1 MTATPRPGTPAA
13 AAAAQHRAP
22 GRRPPAP
29 LAPALHRPPSA
40 PAEKDRTDAHVR
52 MAVTLEEAPWLG
64 WILVKALLRFA
75 FMVANNLVALLS
87 YLCYVIVL
95 QPLRLLDSKRFWY
108 IEGFMYK
115 WLLGMVAS
123 WGWYA
128 GYTVMEWGDDIK
140 AVSKDEAVMLVNHQA
155 TGDVCTLMMCLQ
167 DKGLVVAQM
176 MWLMDHIFKYTN
188 FGIVS
193 LIHGDFFIRQGK
205 SHRDQQLLLL
215 KKHLENNYRS
225 RDRKWIVLFPEGGFL
240 RKRRETSQAFAKKN
254 NLPFLTHVTLP
265 RIGATNII
273 LSALVA
279 RQENGSPSEGDAKEL
294 ESKSK
299 GLQWIIDTTIAYPK
313 AEPIDIQTWILG
325 YRKPTV
331 THVHYRI
338 FPIKDVPLETDGLSD
353 WLYQRF
359 IEKEELLSHFYETG
373 AFPPPKGQKEAVSRE
388 MTLSNMWIFLIQ
400 SFAFLSGYMWY
411 KIIQYF
417 YHCLF

>member
-1 MTATPRPGTPAA
+1 MTATPGPGTPAA
-13 AAAAQHRAP
+13 AAGPRP
-22 GRRPPAP
+22 CRRSP
-29 LAPALHRPPSA
+29 LAPT
-40 PAEKDRTDAHVR
+40 EKDRTDANVR
-52 MAVTLEEAPWLG
+52 MAVTVEEAPWLG
-64 WILVKALLRFA
+64 WIVAKALMRFA
-75 FMVANNLVALLS
+75 FMVANNLVAIPS
-87 YLCYVIVL
+87 YICYIIIL
-95 QPLRLLDSKRFWY
+95 QPLRVLDSKRFWY
-108 IEGFMYK
+108 IEGLMYK

-128 GYTVMEWGDDIK
+128 GYTVMEWGEDIK
-140 AVSKDEAVMLVNHQA
+140 AIAKDEAVMLVNHQA

-167 DKGLVVAQM
+167 DKGPVVAQM

-193 LIHGDFFIRQGK
+193 LIHGDFFIRQGRAY
-205 SHRDQQLLLL
+205 RDQQLLVL
-215 KKHLENNYRS
+215 KKHLEQNYRS

-265 RIGATNII
+265 RFGATNII
-273 LSALVA
+273 LKALVA
-279 RQENGSPSEGDAKEL
+279 RQENGSPAGGDARGL
-294 ESKSK
+294 ECKSR

-338 FPIKDVPLETDGLSD
+338 FPIGDVPLETEDLTS

-359 IEKEELLSHFYETG
+359 IEKEDLLSHFYKTG
-373 AFPPPKGQKEAVSRE
+373 AFPPLQGQKEAVSRE

-400 SFAFLSGYMWY
+400 SFAFLSGYLWY
-411 KIIQYF
+411 HVIQYF

>member
-1 MTATPRPGTPAA
+1 
-13 AAAAQHRAP
+13 
-22 GRRPPAP
+22 
-29 LAPALHRPPSA
+29 
-40 PAEKDRTDAHVR
+40 
-52 MAVTLEEAPWLG
+52 MAVTVEEAPWLG
-64 WILVKALLRFA
+64 WIVAKALMRFA
-75 FMVANNLVALLS
+75 FMVANNLVAIPS
-87 YLCYVIVL
+87 YICYVIIL
-95 QPLRLLDSKRFWY
+95 QPLRVLDSKRFWY
-108 IEGFMYK
+108 IEGLMYK

-128 GYTVMEWGDDIK
+128 GYTVMEWGEDIK
-140 AVSKDEAVMLVNHQA
+140 AISNDEAVMLVNHQA

-167 DKGLVVAQM
+167 DKGPVVAQM

-193 LIHGDFFIRQGK
+193 LIHGDFFIRQGR
-205 SHRDQQLLLL
+205 SYRDQQLLVL
-215 KKHLENNYRS
+215 KKHLEHNYRS

-265 RIGATNII
+265 RFGATNII
-273 LSALVA
+273 LNALVA
-279 RQENGSPSEGDAKEL
+279 RQENGSPAGGDARGL
-294 ESKSK
+294 ECKSR

-338 FPIKDVPLETDGLSD
+338 FPIKDVPLETDDLAS

-359 IEKEELLSHFYETG
+359 IEKEDLLSHFYKTG
-373 AFPPPKGQKEAVSRE
+373 AFPPLQGQKEAVSRE

-400 SFAFLSGYMWY
+400 SFAFLSGYLWY
-411 KIIQYF
+411 HIIQYF

>member
-13 AAAAQHRAP
+13 AAAAPPRAP
-22 GRRPPAP
+22 GRRPPVP
-29 LAPALHRPPSA
+29 LAPALCRRSPSA
-40 PAEKDRTDAHVR
+40 PAEKDWPDRSVR

-64 WILVKALLRFA
+64 WILVKALMRFA
-75 FMVANNLVALLS
+75 FMVANNLVAIPS
-87 YLCYVIVL
+87 YICYVIIL
-95 QPLRLLDSKRFWY
+95 QPLRVLDSKQFWY
-108 IEGFMYK
+108 IEGLMYK

-128 GYTVMEWGDDIK
+128 GYTVMEWGEDIK
-140 AVSKDEAVMLVNHQA
+140 AISKDEAMMLVNHQA

-193 LIHGDFFIRQGK
+193 LIHGDFFIRQGR
-205 SHRDQQLLLL
+205 SYRDQQLLLL
-215 KKHLENNYRS
+215 KKHLESNYRS

-240 RKRRETSQAFAKKN
+240 RKRRETSQAFARKN

-265 RIGATNII
+265 RFGATKII

-279 RQENGSPSEGDAKEL
+279 RQENGSPAGGDAKEL

-338 FPIKDVPLETDGLSD
+338 FPIKDVPLETDDDLAD

-359 IEKEELLSHFYETG
+359 IEKEDLLSHFYET
-373 AFPPPKGQKEAVSRE
+373 AP
-388 MTLSNMWIFLIQ
+388 
-400 SFAFLSGYMWY
+400 
-411 KIIQYF
+411 
-417 YHCLF
+417 C

>member
-1 MTATPRPGTPAA
+1 MTATPRRGTPA
-13 AAAAQHRAP
+13 
-22 GRRPPAP
+22 
-29 LAPALHRPPSA
+29 PALRSRPPSA
-40 PAEKDRTDAHVR
+40 PAEKDRTESNVR
-52 MAVTLEEAPWLG
+52 MAMTLEEAPWLG
-64 WILVKALLRFA
+64 WLLVKALMRFA
-75 FMVANNLVALLS
+75 FMVANNLVAIPS
-87 YLCYVIVL
+87 YICYVIIL
-95 QPLRLLDSKRFWY
+95 QPLRVLDSKRFWY
-108 IEGFMYK
+108 IEGIMYK

-128 GYTVMEWGDDIK
+128 GYTVITKMSPLNSYMLLGWG
-140 AVSKDEAVMLVNHQA
+140 M
-155 TGDVCTLMMCLQ
+155 
-167 DKGLVVAQM
+167 VVAQM

-193 LIHGDFFIRQGK
+193 LVHGDFFIRQGR
-205 SHRDQQLLLL
+205 SYRDQQLLLL

-254 NLPFLTHVTLP
+254 NLPFLTNVTLP
-265 RIGATNII
+265 RSGATKII
-273 LSALVA
+273 LNALVA
-279 RQENGSPSEGDAKEL
+279 QQKNGSPAGGDAKEL
-294 ESKSK
+294 DSKSK

-338 FPIKDVPLETDGLSD
+338 FPIKDVPLETDDLTT

-359 IEKEELLSHFYETG
+359 VEKEDLLSYFYETG
-373 AFPPPKGQKEAVSRE
+373 AFPPSKGHKEAVSRE

-411 KIIQYF
+411 NIIQYF

>member
-13 AAAAQHRAP
+13 AAQYRAP
-22 GRRPPAP
+22 VRRPPAP
-29 LAPALHRPPSA
+29 LAPA
-40 PAEKDRTDAHVR
+40 PAEKARMDSNVR

-64 WILVKALLRFA
+64 WMLVKALMRFA
-75 FMVANNLVALLS
+75 FMVANNLVAVPS
-87 YLCYVIVL
+87 YICYVIIL
-95 QPLRLLDSKRFWY
+95 QPLRVLDSKRFWY
-108 IEGFMYK
+108 IEGIIYK

-128 GYTVMEWGDDIK
+128 GYTGGKLNIAKGILLSRPVMEWGEDIE
-140 AVSKDEAVMLVNHQA
+140 AISKDEAVMLVNHQA

-167 DKGLVVAQM
+167 NKGLVVAQM

-193 LIHGDFFIRQGK
+193 LIHGDFFIRQGR

-265 RIGATNII
+265 RIGATKII

-279 RQENGSPSEGDAKEL
+279 RQENGIPAGGDAKEL
-294 ESKSK
+294 DSKSK
-299 GLQWIIDTTIAYPK
+299 GLQWVIDTTIAYPK

-331 THVHYRI
+331 THVHYR
-338 FPIKDVPLETDGLSD
+338 
-353 WLYQRF
+353 
-359 IEKEELLSHFYETG
+359 
-373 AFPPPKGQKEAVSRE
+373 
-388 MTLSNMWIFLIQ
+388 
-400 SFAFLSGYMWY
+400 SFSSSQGP
-411 KIIQYF
+411 
-417 YHCLF
+417 

>member
-1 MTATPRPGTPAA
+1 MTATPGPGTPAA
-13 AAAAQHRAP
+13 TAAAAAGPQP
-22 GRRPPAP
+22 CRRSPPAP
-29 LAPALHRPPSA
+29 V
-40 PAEKDRTDAHVR
+40 EKDGSDANVS
-52 MAVTLEEAPWLG
+52 MAVTVEEAPWMG
-64 WILVKALLRFA
+64 WVVAKALMRFA
-75 FMVANNLVALLS
+75 FMVANNLVAIPS
-87 YLCYVIVL
+87 YICYVIIL
-95 QPLRLLDSKRFWY
+95 QPLRVLDSKRFWY
-108 IEGFMYK
+108 IEGLMYK

-128 GYTVMEWGDDIK
+128 GYTVMEWGEDIK
-140 AVSKDEAVMLVNHQA
+140 AISNDEAVMLVNHQA

-167 DKGLVVAQM
+167 DKGPVVAQM

-193 LIHGDFFIRQGK
+193 LIHGDFFIRQGRAY
-205 SHRDQQLLLL
+205 RDQQLLVL
-215 KKHLENNYRS
+215 KNHLEHNYRS

-265 RIGATNII
+265 RFGATSII
-273 LSALVA
+273 LNALVA
-279 RQENGSPSEGDAKEL
+279 RQENGSPAGGDAKGL
-294 ESKSK
+294 ECKSR
-299 GLQWIIDTTIAYPK
+299 GLQWIIDATIAYPN

-338 FPIKDVPLETDGLSD
+338 FPIKDVPLETDDLAS

-359 IEKEELLSHFYETG
+359 IEKEDLLSHFYRTG
-373 AFPPPKGQKEAVSRE
+373 AFPPPQGQKEAVSRE

-400 SFAFLSGYMWY
+400 SFAFVSGYLWY
-411 KIIQYF
+411 HIIQYF

>member
-1 MTATPRPGTPAA
+1 MTATPGPGTPAA
-13 AAAAQHRAP
+13 AAGPRP
-22 GRRPPAP
+22 CRRSP
-29 LAPALHRPPSA
+29 LAPT
-40 PAEKDRTDAHVR
+40 EKDRTDANVR
-52 MAVTLEEAPWLG
+52 MAVTVEEAPWLG
-64 WILVKALLRFA
+64 WIVAKALMRFA
-75 FMVANNLVALLS
+75 FMVANNLVAIPS
-87 YLCYVIVL
+87 YICYIIIL
-95 QPLRLLDSKRFWY
+95 QPLRVLDSKRFWY
-108 IEGFMYK
+108 IEGLMYK

-128 GYTVMEWGDDIK
+128 GYTVMEWGEDIK
-140 AVSKDEAVMLVNHQA
+140 AITKDEAVMLVNHQA

-167 DKGLVVAQM
+167 DKGPVVAQM

-193 LIHGDFFIRQGK
+193 LIHGDFFIRQGRAY
-205 SHRDQQLLLL
+205 RDQQLLVL
-215 KKHLENNYRS
+215 KKHLEHNYRS

-265 RIGATNII
+265 RFGATNII
-273 LSALVA
+273 LKALVA
-279 RQENGSPSEGDAKEL
+279 RQENGSPAGGDARGL
-294 ESKSK
+294 ECKSR

-338 FPIKDVPLETDGLSD
+338 FPIGDVPLETEDLTS

-359 IEKEELLSHFYETG
+359 IEKEDLLSHFYKTG
-373 AFPPPKGQKEAVSRE
+373 AFPPLQGQKEAVSRE

-400 SFAFLSGYMWY
+400 SFAFLSGYLWY
-411 KIIQYF
+411 HIIQYF

>member
-1 MTATPRPGTPAA
+1 MTATPGPGTPAA
-13 AAAAQHRAP
+13 AAAAGPRP
-22 GRRPPAP
+22 CRRSP
-29 LAPALHRPPSA
+29 LAPT
-40 PAEKDRTDAHVR
+40 EKDRTDANVR
-52 MAVTLEEAPWLG
+52 MAVTVEEAPWLG
-64 WILVKALLRFA
+64 WIVAKALMRFA
-75 FMVANNLVALLS
+75 FMVANNLVAIPS
-87 YLCYVIVL
+87 YICYVIIL
-95 QPLRLLDSKRFWY
+95 QPLRVLDSKRFWY
-108 IEGFMYK
+108 IEGLMYK

-128 GYTVMEWGDDIK
+128 GYTVMEWGEDIK
-140 AVSKDEAVMLVNHQA
+140 AIAKDEAVMLVNHQA

-167 DKGLVVAQM
+167 DKGPVVAQM

-193 LIHGDFFIRQGK
+193 LIHGDFFIRQGRAY
-205 SHRDQQLLLL
+205 RDQQLLVL
-215 KKHLENNYRS
+215 KKHLEHNYRS

-265 RIGATNII
+265 RFGATNII
-273 LSALVA
+273 LKALVA
-279 RQENGSPSEGDAKEL
+279 RQENGSPAGGDARGL
-294 ESKSK
+294 ECKSR

-338 FPIKDVPLETDGLSD
+338 FPIGDVPLETEDLTS

-359 IEKEELLSHFYETG
+359 IEKEDLLSHFYKTDPMSDHGGNVKQSIGHGES
-373 AFPPPKGQKEAVSRE
+373 ANVQKESR
-388 MTLSNMWIFLIQ
+388 
-400 SFAFLSGYMWY
+400 
-411 KIIQYF
+411 
-417 YHCLF
+417 

>member
-1 MTATPRPGTPAA
+1 MTATPGPGTPAA
-13 AAAAQHRAP
+13 AAGPRP
-22 GRRPPAP
+22 CRRSP
-29 LAPALHRPPSA
+29 LAPT
-40 PAEKDRTDAHVR
+40 EKDRTDANVR
-52 MAVTLEEAPWLG
+52 MAVTVEEAPWLG
-64 WILVKALLRFA
+64 WIVAKALMRFA
-75 FMVANNLVALLS
+75 FMVANNLVAIPS
-87 YLCYVIVL
+87 YICYVIIL
-95 QPLRLLDSKRFWY
+95 QPLRVLDSKRFWY
-108 IEGFMYK
+108 IEGLMYK

-128 GYTVMEWGDDIK
+128 GYTVFCNIALAGQELTMKIRLRLLPKCLEIK
-140 AVSKDEAVMLVNHQA
+140 MCPIMPSPH
-155 TGDVCTLMMCLQ
+155 LMSRSRCLQ
-167 DKGLVVAQM
+167 VVAQM

-193 LIHGDFFIRQGK
+193 LIHGDFFIRQGRAY
-205 SHRDQQLLLL
+205 RDQQLLVL
-215 KKHLENNYRS
+215 KKHLEHNYRS

-265 RIGATNII
+265 RFGATNII
-273 LSALVA
+273 LKALVA
-279 RQENGSPSEGDAKEL
+279 RQENGSPAGGDARGL
-294 ESKSK
+294 ECKSR

-338 FPIKDVPLETDGLSD
+338 FPIADVPLETEDLTS

-359 IEKEELLSHFYETG
+359 IEKEDLLSHFYKTG
-373 AFPPPKGQKEAVSRE
+373 AFPPLQGQKEAVSRE
-388 MTLSNMWIFLIQ
+388 MTLSNVWIVLIQ
-400 SFAFLSGYMWY
+400 SFAFLSGYLWY
-411 KIIQYF
+411 HVIQYF

>member
-1 MTATPRPGTPAA
+1 MTATPWPGTPVAA
-13 AAAAQHRAP
+13 AAAASAAPPRAP
-22 GRRPPAP
+22 VLGPRVP
-29 LAPALHRPPSA
+29 LAPA
-40 PAEKDRTDAHVR
+40 PAERDRMDSSVR
-52 MAVTLEEAPWLG
+52 MAVTLEGAPWLG
-64 WILVKALLRFA
+64 WMWVKALMRFA
-75 FMVANNLVALLS
+75 FMVANNLVAIPS
-87 YLCYVIVL
+87 YICYVIIL
-95 QPLRLLDSKRFWY
+95 QPLRVLDSKRFWH
-108 IEGFMYK
+108 IEGIMYK

-128 GYTVMEWGDDIK
+128 GYTVMEWGEDIK
-140 AVSKDEAVMLVNHQA
+140 AISEDEAVMLVNHQA

-215 KKHLENNYRS
+215 RKHLEHNYRN

-265 RIGATNII
+265 RFGATQII

-279 RQENGSPSEGDAKEL
+279 RQENGSPAGGDAKQL

-338 FPIKDVPLETDGLSD
+338 FPIKDVPLETDDLAS

-359 IEKEELLSHFYETG
+359 IEKEDLLTHFYETG
-373 AFPPPKGQKEAVSRE
+373 AFPPLKGHKEAVSKE

-411 KIIQYF
+411 NIIQYF

>member
-1 MTATPRPGTPAA
+1 MTATPGPGTPAA
-13 AAAAQHRAP
+13 ATATAATGPRP
-22 GRRPPAP
+22 CRRSP
-29 LAPALHRPPSA
+29 LAPT
-40 PAEKDRTDAHVR
+40 EKDRTDANVR
-52 MAVTLEEAPWLG
+52 MAVTVEEAPWLV
-64 WILVKALLRFA
+64 WVVVKALMRFA
-75 FMVANNLVALLS
+75 FMVANNLVAIPS
-87 YLCYVIVL
+87 YICYIIIL
-95 QPLRLLDSKRFWY
+95 QPLRVLDSKRFWY
-108 IEGFMYK
+108 IEGLMYK

-128 GYTVMEWGDDIK
+128 GYTVMEWGEDIK
-140 AVSKDEAVMLVNHQA
+140 AIAKDEAVMLVNHQA

-167 DKGLVVAQM
+167 DKGPVVAQM

-193 LIHGDFFIRQGK
+193 LIHGDFFIRQGRA
-205 SHRDQQLLLL
+205 HRDQQLLVL
-215 KKHLENNYRS
+215 KKHLEHNYRS

-265 RIGATNII
+265 RFGATNII
-273 LSALVA
+273 LKALVA
-279 RQENGSPSEGDAKEL
+279 RQENGSPAGGDARGL
-294 ESKSK
+294 ECKSR

-338 FPIKDVPLETDGLSD
+338 FPIGDVPLETEDLTS

-359 IEKEELLSHFYETG
+359 IEKEELLSHFYKTG
-373 AFPPPKGQKEAVSRE
+373 AFPPSQGQKEAVSRA
-388 MTLSNMWIFLIQ
+388 MTLSNVWIFLIQ
-400 SFAFLSGYMWY
+400 SFAFLSGYLWY
-411 KIIQYF
+411 HAIQYF